1 VDSSALLLLVS
12 LRLAKQESVEEVGHS
27 AASPFAHTQ
36 KIAYPAGVAQ
46 RCTVTKADCL
56 LADNVTVEEKCMI
69 KESVIGVNCYIGSGA
84 RLTRC
89 LLMDGAVIGERCQL
103 TRCILG
109 RRSKIGCESVLENC
123 EVQDG
128 NIIPEETDAKN
139 EKLMIFNDLEGGDD
153 EISASGNFDEGES
166 DLEA

>member
-1 VDSSALLLLVS
+1 
-12 LRLAKQESVEEVGHS
+12 
-27 AASPFAHTQ
+27 
-36 KIAYPAGVAQ
+36 
-46 RCTVTKADCL
+46 
-56 LADNVTVEEKCMI
+56 MI

-89 LLMDGAVIGERCQL
+89 LLMDGAVIGERGQL

-109 RRSKIGCESVLENC
+109 RRSKIGRESVLENC

-153 EISASGNFDEGES
+153 EISASGNFDQGES